1 MRERVRQKQEW
12 DGVRLRIKEVL
23 RKKVQE
29 GENGNRGRQDAR
41 GGPLIMEESQG
52 DVWHR
57 FKMIAKEK
65 DETESKDE
73 DLW

>member
-1 MRERVRQKQEW
+1 MRQKQEW

-52 DVWHR
+52 DV
-57 FKMIAKEK
+57 
-65 DETESKDE
+65 
-73 DLW
+73 